1 MSKEIKPDNFKML
14 VLIAGIFLSG
24 CIEPRPADDLE
35 KFYFDIE
42 DYFTD
47 QAKLLAKNYSAVEKL
62 LINNND
68 TQRVVLNNLSW
79 KEELALF
86 INSDINK
93 PAWKDSYV
101 TDSVYDDETLK
112 LISYKSLEDNLPVK
126 QIQIHFSNNIIEHIF
141 IENATRNYVYNS
153 VQVLSYSSG
162 KGFTIEGEQDI
173 ILGKDLHYKVIVN
186 FLK

>member
-1 MSKEIKPDNFKML
+1 MPKKTRPDNFKIL

-24 CIEPRPADDLE
+24 CIEPRQPNQFE

-42 DYFTD
+42 NYFAD
-47 QAKLLAKNYSAVEKL
+47 QAKLLSNNYTEVEKL

-68 TQRVVLNNLSW
+68 TQRVVLNNLIW
-79 KEELALF
+79 IEELAPFL
-86 INSDINK
+86 NSDINK
-93 PAWKDSYV
+93 PAWKDSYR
-101 TDSVYDDETLK
+101 TDSVFDDETLK
-112 LISYKSLEDNLPVK
+112 SISYKSLEDKLPVK
-126 QIQIHFSNNIIEHIF
+126 QIQLHFTNNTVDHIF

-173 ILGKDLHYKVIVN
+173 ILGKDLHYKVVVN